1 MPSLPLGDFYAWS
14 EACPKGIHHG
24 YHPEAPTSESVYL
37 LTSITDPLP
46 WPASRADWSWFTDP
60 IQLIGYLANITLPD
74 FCSILMEVNQSD
86 PHEKRLPLMEVL
98 ELGEEIDSGD
108 KNFFIAFR
116 SDLLE
121 IAESTSLNDSKFDA
135 VRELLKKF
143 ERNYGS
149 TSTYDLS
156 AELFFGVQAAVSHSL
171 TRLGDLWLPEEKYR
185 EFEIDLEKAL
195 RTIDIDEDSAGLIAE
210 LLCFDRN

>member
-1 MPSLPLGDFYAWS
+1 VPTLPLGDFYAWS

-37 LTSITDPLP
+37 LTSVTDPLP

-60 IQLIGYLANITLPD
+60 NQLVGYLVNVTLPD
-74 FCSILMEVNQSD
+74 FSAVWLEVNQTD
-86 PHEKRLPLMEVL
+86 PHEERLPIQEVV
-98 ELGEEIDSGD
+98 ELGEEISQGD
-108 KNFFIAFR
+108 KDFFTSIHSGLMAIAN
-116 SDLLE
+116 SS
-121 IAESTSLNDSKFDA
+121 ISKDT
-135 VRELLKKF
+135 KF
-143 ERNYGS
+143 EAIKVELDRFVQRYGS
-149 TSTYDLS
+149 TSSYELTAD
-156 AELFFGVQAAVSHSL
+156 LFFGIQAAVSHSL

-195 RTIDIDEDSAGLIAE
+195 RNIDIYEDSAGLIAE